1 MFGEPD
7 VGVSSVEGRRFF
19 FEVLDCFCG
28 FGKHFTGVVNGVFF
42 LEGRLGLDCLAW
54 DILDVGVLGALWVE
68 PTLLRCVLGA
78 VVRGAGFCV
87 VGRRVFD
94 EFGPRD
100 LRDQLY
106 MAQFASVRVC
116 SEVVGFGLEFCQVYQ
131 FF

>member
-1 MFGEPD
+1 VFGGAD
-7 VGVSSVEGRRFF
+7 VGVCSGESRRFF

-28 FGKHFTGVVNGVFF
+28 LGKHFTGVVNGVFF
-42 LEGRLGLDCLAW
+42 LDGRLGLECLAW
-54 DILDVGVLGALWVE
+54 DILDVGVLGALGVE
-68 PTLLRCVLGA
+68 ATVLRCVLGA

-100 LRDQLY
+100 LCDQLCV
-106 MAQFASVRVC
+106 AQFASVRVR